1 MYDYYLILPNIY
13 DIILFLLLTQR
24 GSQKIEA
31 RRLRDSFPTT
41 EFAISF
47 FQESHTP
54 FPGLLHEVLNG

>member
-1 MYDYYLILPNIY
+1 MQLAVRNEKCFTTVLTI
-13 DIILFLLLTQR
+13 TQR